1 MVLLASQG
9 GKNDSFNRRLTLL
22 LVGVFALVLGAVF
35 FGEFL
40 RWFDFLNE
48 RVPFPLGVVLV
59 LADGYPV
66 LINVLQA
73 GLSRQVTSHTL
84 MTLGVLAALAVRQWT
99 TAALVVLFMRIG
111 DTVENF
117 AAQSARRSVKELA
130 SLAPQTA
137 RVERDGVEVEVPK

>member
-1 MVLLASQG
+1 MP
-9 GKNDSFNRRLTLL
+9 
-22 LVGVFALVLGAVF
+22 LGA
-35 FGEFL
+35 
-40 RWFDFLNE
+40 
-48 RVPFPLGVVLV
+48 VLV

-111 DTVENF
+111 SMVETF
-117 AAQSARRSVKELA
+117 TAQSARRAVKELA

-137 RVERDGVEVEVPK
+137 RVKRDGVEVEVPK